1 MPRLPE
7 RPVLA
12 PALVA
17 NPALPNPLGLPRTT
31 LASGR
36 FAENQAACPPWASP
50 PCRLH
55 QSQAQPRPSLR
66 DLSHTAPRAGIQ
78 SRVGCG

>member
-17 NPALPNPLGLPRTT
+17 NPALPNPLGLPRTA